1 MTRRVVIYFAV
12 TFLLGVFVGSGGS
25 VLWKKYRHWN
35 RPPLEE
41 RIARH
46 LEHELSLSEDQSS
59 QVRKIYADWMK
70 KFSGI
75 RGRMKE
81 DMESE
86 MQSLRENTRKQV
98 EEILTSEQQERFAEM
113 VREYDERHRR
123 RRERRQR
130 K

>member
-12 TFLLGVFVGSGGS
+12 TFLLGVFAGSGGS

-41 RIARH
+41 RIVRH
-46 LEHELSLSEDQSS
+46 LERELSLSEEQSR
-59 QVRKIYADWMK
+59 QVRKIISGSME
-70 KFSGI
+70 KFSEI
-75 RGRMKE
+75 RE
-81 DMESE
+81 NMESE
-86 MQSLRENTRKQV
+86 RDLRRQETREQIK
-98 EEILTSEQQERFAEM
+98 EILASEQQERFEEM
-113 VREYDERHRR
+113 IRDFDERHRR

>member
-12 TFLLGVFVGSGGS
+12 TFLLGVFAGSGGS

-41 RIARH
+41 RIVRH
-46 LEHELSLSEDQSS
+46 LERELSLSEEQSR
-59 QVRKIYADWMK
+59 QIRPII
-70 KFSGI
+70 SGSMEKYYEI
-75 RGRMKE
+75 RE
-81 DMESE
+81 NMESE
-86 MQSLRENTRKQV
+86 HDLRRQEYREQIK
-98 EEILTSEQQERFAEM
+98 EILASEQKERFEEM
-113 VREYDERHRR
+113 IRDFDERHRR

>member
-12 TFLLGVFVGSGGS
+12 TFLLGVFAGSGGS

-41 RIARH
+41 RIVRH
-46 LEHELSLSEDQSS
+46 LERELSLSEEQSR
-59 QVRKIYADWMK
+59 QVRKIISGSME
-70 KFSGI
+70 KFSEI
-75 RGRMKE
+75 RE
-81 DMESE
+81 NMESKRD
-86 MQSLRENTRKQV
+86 LRRQETREQIK
-98 EEILTSEQQERFAEM
+98 EILASEQQERFEEM
-113 VREYDERHRR
+113 IRDFDERHRR